1 MTCQIFEGWL
11 NNCFVL
17 ELKVTYKKTQ
27 KELKIWN
34 NLCNTISLI
43 QDQGIIS
50 TFKSYYISVK
60 LESQH

>member
-17 ELKVTYKKTQ
+17 ELKVTYKKTL

>member
-43 QDQGIIS
+43 QGQGIIS